1 MSPPGRPKGEYRSAQ
16 REGTPLTVSVRQAL
30 AQSGLVPIDG
40 QVLLAHALQRDRAW
54 LAAHGHD
61 EIAREQAEAFFALAK
76 RRRDGEPVA
85 YLTGAREFWGLSL
98 AVTRDVLIP
107 RPETE
112 TLVELALAWLPRD
125 RPVRVLD
132 LGTGSGAIALAI
144 ASERPQAHVVA
155 TDGSGAALAVA
166 RGNAQRIALSSVEFV
181 EANWYDGVP
190 GPSFDMIVSNPP
202 YVAIGDP
209 HLTEGD
215 LRFEPAAALASGV
228 DGLAALRTIIDGARA
243 RIAPGGALIVEH
255 GFAQSAEV
263 QDLLRDAGF
272 AEITARRD
280 LAGIAR
286 VAAGRCR

>member
-1 MSPPGRPKGEYRSAQ
+1 M
-16 REGTPLTVSVRQAL
+16 TLTVRQAL

-54 LAAHGHD
+54 LVAHGD
-61 EIAREQAEAFFALAK
+61 DVLAREQAELFLALAK

-85 YLTGAREFWGLSL
+85 YLTGSREFFGLSL

-144 ASERPQAHVVA
+144 ASERPHASVVA
-155 TDGSGAALAVA
+155 TDASVAALAVA
-166 RGNAQRIALSSVEFV
+166 RGNAQRIALRNVEFV
-181 EANWYDGVP
+181 QADWYDGVP
-190 GPSFDMIVSNPP
+190 GPDFFMIVGNPP
-202 YVAIGDP
+202 YVAMGDP

-215 LRFEPAAALASGV
+215 LRFEPAGALASGA
-228 DGLAALRTIIDGARA
+228 DGLASLRTIVTGAPA
-243 RIAPGGALIVEH
+243 RLIAGGALIVEH
-255 GFAQSAEV
+255 GFTQSEAV
-263 QDLLRDAGF
+263 QDLLHDAGF
-272 AEITARRD
+272 AQITVRRD

-286 VAAGRCR
+286 IAAGRLP

>member
-286 VAAGRCR
+286 VAAGRCC

>member
-1 MSPPGRPKGEYRSAQ
+1 MV
-16 REGTPLTVSVRQAL
+16 TVRQAL
-30 AQSGLVPIDG
+30 AQSALVPIDG
-40 QVLLAHALQRDRAW
+40 QVLLAHTLQRERAW
-54 LAAHGHD
+54 LVAHGD
-61 EIAREQAEAFFALAK
+61 DVLAREQAETFFGLAK

-85 YLTGAREFWGLSL
+85 YLTGSREFWGLSL

-112 TLVELALAWLPRD
+112 TLVELALTWLPRD
-125 RPVRVLD
+125 RPLRVLD

-144 ASERPQAHVVA
+144 ASERPQARVVA
-155 TDGSGAALAVA
+155 TDGSAAALATA
-166 RGNAQRIALSSVEFV
+166 RGNAQQNALANVEFV

-190 GPSFDMIVSNPP
+190 APSFDMIVSNPP

-215 LRFEPAAALASGV
+215 LRFEPAGALASGV
-228 DGLAALRTIIDGARA
+228 DGLAALRTIIDGAPA
-243 RIAPGGALIVEH
+243 RLAPGGALIVEH

-272 AEITARRD
+272 AGITGRRD
-280 LAGIAR
+280 LAGIVR
-286 VAAGRCR
+286 VAAGKLL